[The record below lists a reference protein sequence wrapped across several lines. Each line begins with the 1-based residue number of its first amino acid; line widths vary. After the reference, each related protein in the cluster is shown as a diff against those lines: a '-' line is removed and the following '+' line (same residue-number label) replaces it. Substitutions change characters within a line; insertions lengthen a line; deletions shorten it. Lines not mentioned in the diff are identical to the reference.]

1 MRIPDYTVPSII
13 DILHAGQ
20 YTILARPPALFVS
33 LSPLRGKP
41 AHQTDLKTR
50 ILLFCIAVL
59 SGIGGLSAQN
69 ASPLPNISIATR
81 SDGLGFVVRLHLT
94 SAADS
99 VKLIQ
104 PGPDHIQV
112 AVYKAGIRA
121 ASVQKPALRDP
132 FTRLDVST
140 IPGGVG
146 IDIRLKAEQYFIAR
160 AYPDANGRHTL
171 VGLTRASKRD
181 LDVLTQGMTA
191 IDWSAIGRQPAPP
204 PVIDTLPEPTP
215 ADTLPP
221 QSIPVVRPPVN
232 GYDGRLHT
240 IVIDPGHGG
249 RDPGAIGP
257 RGTREKDVVLRV
269 SLLLGEL
276 IEKNMPDVKVVY
288 TRRDDRFI
296 ELHQRGRIANQA
308 KGELFISVHANSSR
322 ASQAYG
328 AEVFFLGMHR
338 TDDALEVMKKENS
351 VIALEDPATRTREL
365 TDEELILYELTNAAF
380 LSSSQYFAALID
392 REFIGHAK
400 RRSRGV
406 KQAGFLVLY
415 NASMPSVLVE
425 LGFISNPAEE
435 QYIRSEAGQR
445 ALAMSIYRAVVEY
458 RNRQER
464 R

>member
-1 MRIPDYTVPSII
+1 MFQPS
-13 DILHAGQ
+13 
-20 YTILARPPALFVS
+20 
-33 LSPLRGKP
+33 
-41 AHQTDLKTR
+41 
-50 ILLFCIAVL
+50 
-59 SGIGGLSAQN
+59 
-69 ASPLPNISIATR
+69 
-81 SDGLGFVVRLHLT
+81 
-94 SAADS
+94 ADR
-99 VKLIQ
+99 
-104 PGPDHIQV
+104 IQV
-112 AVYKAGIRA
+112 VLYKNGIRPDL
-121 ASVQKPALRDP
+121 VQKPTLQAP
-132 FTRLDVST
+132 FTRLDLTS
-140 IPGGVG
+140 IPGGIG
-146 IDIRLKAEQYFIAR
+146 IDIHLTSGHFVLAR

-171 VGLTRASKRD
+171 VGLTLASKREV
-181 LDVLTQGMTA
+181 DVLTNGMA
-191 IDWSAIGRQPAPP
+191 PIDWAAIGRSEAAEDEAAADSLPP
-204 PVIDTLPEPTP
+204 PQPV
-215 ADTLPP
+215 
-221 QSIPVVRPPVN
+221 PVVRPPVG

-257 RGTREKDVVLRV
+257 RGTQEKDVVLRV

-288 TRRDDRFI
+288 TRRDDRFV

-322 ASQAYG
+322 VTKAFG

-338 TDDALEVMKKENS
+338 TEDALEVMKKENS
-351 VIALEDPATRTREL
+351 VISLEDPATRTREL

-400 RRSRGV
+400 RHSRGV

-425 LGFISNPAEE
+425 IGFISNPAEE
-435 QYIRSEAGQR
+435 VYIRSAAGQR
-445 ALAMSIYRAVVEY
+445 ELATAIYRAVGEY
-458 RNRQER
+458 RNRLER

>member
-1 MRIPDYTVPSII
+1 LESVTREINPS
-13 DILHAGQ
+13 
-20 YTILARPPALFVS
+20 TE
-33 LSPLRGKP
+33 
-41 AHQTDLKTR
+41 LKTR
-50 ILLFCIAVL
+50 ILYFLLAWSTCSVG
-59 SGIGGLSAQN
+59 SVAQN
-69 ASPLPNISIATR
+69 ASPLTSISIATR
-81 SDGLGFVVRLHLT
+81 SDQLGHVVRFHL
-94 SAADS
+94 SSPADS
-99 VKLIQ
+99 VKLFQ
-104 PGPDHIQV
+104 PSADLIQV
-112 AVYKAGIRA
+112 VLYKGGIRPDL
-121 ASVQKPALRDP
+121 VQKPTLQAP
-132 FTRLDVST
+132 FTRLDLTS
-140 IPGGVG
+140 IPGGIG
-146 IDIRLKAEQYFIAR
+146 IDIRLKSGHFVLAR

-171 VGLTRASKRD
+171 VGLTRATKREV
-181 LDVLTQGMTA
+181 DVLTNGMKP
-191 IDWSAIGRQPAPP
+191 IDWAAIGRSESLRGDAA
-204 PVIDTLPEPTP
+204 V
-215 ADTLPP
+215 ADTLLPP
-221 QSIPVVRPPVN
+221 QPVPVVRPPVG
-232 GYDGRLHT
+232 GYAGRLHT

-257 RGTREKDVVLRV
+257 RGTQEKDVVLRV

-322 ASQAYG
+322 VSKAFG

-338 TDDALEVMKKENS
+338 TEDALEVMKKENS

-400 RRSRGV
+400 RHSRGV

-425 LGFISNPAEE
+425 IGFISNPTEE
-435 QYIRSEAGQR
+435 LYIRSAAGQR
-445 ALAMSIYRAVVEY
+445 ELATAIYRAVEEY
-458 RNRQER
+458 RNRLER

>member
-1 MRIPDYTVPSII
+1 M
-13 DILHAGQ
+13 GQ
-20 YTILARPPALFVS
+20 YSHPSPRGARTFRILDADTREI
-33 LSPLRGKP
+33 SP
-41 AHQTDLKTR
+41 TTELKTR
-50 ILLFCIAVL
+50 ILYFCIAL
-59 SGIGGLSAQN
+59 LGSFGGLSAQN
-69 ASPLPNISIATR
+69 ASPLPSVSIATR
-81 SDGLGFVVRLHLT
+81 SDGLGFVVRLHLAT
-94 SAADS
+94 AADS

-104 PGPDHIQV
+104 PGPDRIQV
-112 AVYKAGIRA
+112 AVYKAGIRPE
-121 ASVQKPALRDP
+121 SVRKPALRDP
-132 FTRLDVST
+132 FTAVDLTS

-146 IDIRLKAEQYFIAR
+146 IDIRLLPDQYFIAR

-181 LDVLTQGMTA
+181 LDVLTNGMTA
-191 IDWSAIGRQPAPP
+191 IDWSAIGRQPPP
-204 PVIDTLPEPTP
+204 PPTSPALTDTVSEPEP
-215 ADTLPP
+215 ADSLPP
-221 QSIPVVRPPVN
+221 QAIPVVRPPSN
-232 GYDGRLHT
+232 GYDGKLHT

-269 SLLLGEL
+269 SLLLGDL
-276 IEKNMPDVKVVY
+276 IRRNMPDVNVVF

-425 LGFISNPAEE
+425 LGFISNPNEE
-435 QYIRSEAGQR
+435 QYMRSEAGQR
-445 ALAMSIYRAVVEY
+445 ALAMSIYRAIVDY